1 MKKVK
6 IILTLIALSLI
17 IVISGCNGK
26 TKTKTAPWSKKDVQR
41 MNNEGQEKVPLIRW
55 EF

>member
-6 IILTLIALSLI
+6 NILTIIALSLI
-17 IVISGCNGK
+17 TVISGCGSK
-26 TKTKTAPWSKKDVQR
+26 MKIAPWSERDVER
-41 MNNEGQEKVPLIRW
+41 MDELDVSVPILKV

>member
-6 IILTLIALSLI
+6 NILTLIALSLI
-17 IVISGCNGK
+17 IVISGCGSK
-26 TKTKTAPWSKKDVQR
+26 MKTAPWSERDLEKMEQR
-41 MNNEGQEKVPLIRW
+41 EQETVPGVVW

>member
-6 IILTLIALSLI
+6 NILTLITLSLI
-17 IVISGCNGK
+17 IVLNGCGSK
-26 TKTKTAPWSKKDVQR
+26 VKTAPWSERDLEK
-41 MNNEGQEKVPLIRW
+41 MEQEEQTCVPIVRI

>member
-17 IVISGCNGK
+17 IVLNGCGSEV
-26 TKTKTAPWSKKDVQR
+26 KTAPWSKTDVER
-41 MNNEGQEKVPLIRW
+41 MEIEGQEAVPIARL

>member
-6 IILTLIALSLI
+6 NILTIIALSLI
-17 IVISGCNGK
+17 IVISGCGSK
-26 TKTKTAPWSKKDVQR
+26 MKTAPWSERDLEKMEQ
-41 MNNEGQEKVPLIRW
+41 EGQETVPIFRK

>member
-6 IILTLIALSLI
+6 NILTLIALSLI
-17 IVISGCNGK
+17 IVLSGCGSK
-26 TKTKTAPWSKKDVQR
+26 VKTAPWSEKDLEKMEQR
-41 MNNEGQEKVPLIRW
+41 RQKTVPIVIK

>member
-6 IILTLIALSLI
+6 NILTLIALSLI
-17 IVISGCNGK
+17 IVISGCGSK
-26 TKTKTAPWSKKDVQR
+26 MKTAPWSEKDLEKMEQ
-41 MNNEGQEKVPLIRW
+41 EKQEKVPIVRW